1 MPTPEPRDFSAAP
14 AQGPSFKST
23 LLWTLAALAVV
34 LAWDASALDLA
45 MARWFGDADGFA
57 LRSDWFFVNIAHEG
71 ARRLAWLVVLGLTL
85 CVWRPVGPLRLLPHG
100 RSEERR
106 VGKECRSRWSPY
118 H

>member
-1 MPTPEPRDFSAAP
+1 MLPAMPTPEPRDFSAAP

-57 LRSDWFFVNIAHEG
+57 LRSDWFFEIGRASELQSQSN
-71 ARRLAWLVVLGLTL
+71 LV
-85 CVWRPVGPLRLLPHG
+85 CRLLLEKKNNIN
-100 RSEERR
+100 S
-106 VGKECRSRWSPY
+106 VSYTISICK
-118 H
+118 